1 MIAVVECKQ
10 IDGKPAFRLEGWPAG
25 TWQTSRS
32 PFDAMID
39 LIGRTLNVQRTAIY
53 AAIGVDASSVTLCR
67 QGRRPIQDGWL
78 LRMADY
84 SGISVAELRRVAGV
98 APTVQPHP
106 KARKA

>member
-10 IDGKPAFRLEGWPAG
+10 IDGKPAYRLEGWPAG

-39 LIGRTLNVQRTAIY
+39 LIGRTLNVQRTTIY
-53 AAIGVDASSVTLCR
+53 TAIGVDASSATRCR
-67 QGRRPIQDGWL
+67 QGHREIQDGWL
-78 LRMADY
+78 LRMSDY
-84 SGISVAELRRVAGV
+84 SGIPVSELRRVAGIG
-98 APTVQPHP
+98 PTIQPHP